1 MPQKW
6 RCLSLSST
14 APCQILQGN
23 IYPKTIHQGLRILQ
37 TPVGNRGILEPSPF
51 SRTPAVD
58 LSCKSE
64 YALLALIELSAH
76 HASGEPLQIRQI
88 SSKQNI
94 PDRYLEQLLATLRR
108 AGVVKSQRGARGGYL
123 LAREPWKI
131 SLYDVVSCIE
141 GFDGQP
147 DADRT
152 PATSE
157 AMVIQD
163 VWGEVR
169 QAAEEAL
176 QRYTLQDL
184 LDKRNAKQQLDIM
197 YYI

>member
-1 MPQKW
+1 M
-6 RCLSLSST
+6 
-14 APCQILQGN
+14 
-23 IYPKTIHQGLRILQ
+23 
-37 TPVGNRGILEPSPF
+37 SPF
-51 SRTPAVD
+51 SCLPAVD

-88 SSKQNI
+88 SAKQSI

-108 AGVVKSQRGARGGYL
+108 AGLVKSQRGARGGYL
-123 LAREPWKI
+123 LAREPWKV
-131 SLYDVVSCIE
+131 SLYDVMSCIE

-147 DADRT
+147 DADKSPET
-152 PATSE
+152 LE
-157 AMVIQD
+157 AVVIQD

-169 QAAEEAL
+169 QAAETVL

-184 LDKRNAKQQLDIM
+184 LEQRNAKQQIDIM